1 MRSLSLRYYTK
12 RVYILW
18 KETCSKNT
26 DANFRLAKADKKNFS
41 DIFERPVFEM
51 FPPTAVISFT
61 NHIQQHSTSN
71 SDQYLLF
78 CFNQFENNV
87 SVPPALKFLRRCP
100 LVMIFQY
107 LRRQE
112 YCKSTH
118 TIFEKSKVQSADVTQ
133 NFRYLLKLHTNN
145 CRNSVLKFGW

>member
-1 MRSLSLRYYTK
+1 
-12 RVYILW
+12 
-18 KETCSKNT
+18 
-26 DANFRLAKADKKNFS
+26 
-41 DIFERPVFEM
+41 M

-118 TIFEKSKVQSADVTQ
+118 TIFEKSKVQSADVMQ
-133 NFRYLLKLHTNN
+133 NFWYLLKLHTNN
-145 CRNSVLKFGW
+145 CRNSVLKFGWWKLPHVWVSWVKLCLSYITLKTCIVRFSKSKIITARMWKNL